1 MDPANNKKSAP
12 IGATDRIASL
22 DFIRG
27 IAVLGIL
34 ASNIVTY
41 ARPNEARRVLALV
54 HEPTWSEWF
63 PWLVNY
69 IFIDGKFRGMFAALF
84 GVGLV
89 VFMERARARNAPAR
103 WLQVRRLLWLMLF
116 GALHFLFLFE
126 GDILLQYAML
136 GLVALWIVFWNP
148 RVLLVLGT
156 LLLTVD
162 STLSSLSLWQSAEK
176 ERVALSSAAGSP
188 QRAEYDEYW
197 QGEREAVTEE
207 SDWMAHGSLGEIF
220 SHRFVSDGR
229 LNAEAAFGPVLDIQ
243 FAALEYLPMM
253 MIGAA
258 LYRMGFFGGGWSRR
272 RMLRWG
278 MAGVGFGI
286 VTALA
291 LGLWLKHSGWPF
303 DLNYF
308 VFYGPVHILRL
319 PMVLGYLGLLV
330 ALAPQLVPTPIGR
343 RFEAAGQMALTN
355 YLGMSF
361 VMALIFQGW
370 GLGLFDRFNRF
381 EQWGFLLLGCV
392 LMLAWS
398 RPWLARMR
406 FGPLEWA
413 WRCLT
418 YWRMFPLRRDTA
430 ARDQR

>member
-1 MDPANNKKSAP
+1 MDSTNKKSAP
-12 IGATDRIASL
+12 IGVTDRIASL

-54 HEPTWSEWF
+54 HEPTWNEWF

-69 IFIDGKFRGMFAALF
+69 ILIDGKFRGMFAALF

-89 VFMERARARNAPAR
+89 VFMERARARGAPAR
-103 WLQVRRLLWLMLF
+103 WLQVRRLFWLMLF

-136 GLVALWIVFWNP
+136 GLIAIWMVFWNP
-148 RVLLVLGT
+148 KLLLALGVT
-156 LLLTVD
+156 LLAVD
-162 STLSSLSLWQSAEK
+162 STLSSQELWHSAEE
-176 ERVALSSAAGSP
+176 ERVALASTADSAE
-188 QRAEYDEYW
+188 RLKYEKHW
-197 QGEREAVTEE
+197 QGQREAVTEE
-207 SDWMAHGSLGEIF
+207 SQWMAHGSMGEIL
-220 SHRFVSDGR
+220 SHRFTREGR
-229 LNAEAAFGPVLDIQ
+229 LDSEALLDPVLGLR
-243 FAALEYLPMM
+243 FAVLEYLPMM
-253 MIGAA
+253 IIGAA
-258 LYRMGFFGGGWSRR
+258 LYRMGFFGGLWSRR
-272 RMLRWG
+272 RMLGWG
-278 MAGVGFGI
+278 IAGVAFGI

-291 LGLWLKHSGWPF
+291 LGLWLKQSGWRF

-319 PMVLGYLGLLV
+319 PMVLGYLALMV
-330 ALAPQLVPTPIGR
+330 ALAPQLVPTSIGR

-361 VMALIFQGW
+361 VMAVIFQGW
-370 GLGLFDRFNRF
+370 GLGLFDRFDRF
-381 EQWGFLLLGCV
+381 EQWGFLVLGCV
-392 LMLAWS
+392 LMLSWS
-398 RPWLARMR
+398 RPWLARFR

-418 YWRMFPLRRDTA
+418 YWRLFPL
-430 ARDQR
+430 AR

>member
-1 MDPANNKKSAP
+1 MDAGTNRNHSAP
-12 IGATDRIASL
+12 IGVTDRIASL

-34 ASNIVTY
+34 ASNIVSY
-41 ARPNEARRVLALV
+41 ARPNEARRVLTLV
-54 HEPTWSEWF
+54 HEPTWTEWF

-89 VFMERARARNAPAR
+89 VFMERARARGAPAR
-103 WLQVRRLLWLMLF
+103 WLQVRRLFWLMLF

-126 GDILLQYAML
+126 GDILLQYALL
-136 GLVALWIVFWNP
+136 GLVALWMVFWNP
-148 RVLLVLGT
+148 KLLLALGIT
-156 LLLTVD
+156 LLAVD
-162 STLSSLSLWQSAEK
+162 STLSSQALWQSAAE
-176 ERVALSSAAGSP
+176 ERAALAAPAGST
-188 QRAEYDEYW
+188 QREDYEKYW
-197 QGEREAVTEE
+197 QGQREAVTEE
-207 SDWMAHGSLGEIF
+207 AQWMAQGSLGDIL
-220 SHRFVSDGR
+220 SHRFTREGR
-229 LNAEAAFGPVLDIQ
+229 LNPPAVLDPVLGLR

-258 LYRMGFFGGGWSRR
+258 LYRLGFFGGGWNRR

-278 MAGVGFGI
+278 TAGVGFGI

-291 LGLWLKHSGWPF
+291 LGLWLKQSGWLY

-319 PMVLGYLGLLV
+319 PMTLGYMALLV
-330 ALAPQLVPTPIGR
+330 ALAPRLVPTDIGR
-343 RFEAAGQMALTN
+343 RFEAAGQMAMTN
-355 YLGMSF
+355 YLAMSF

-370 GLGLFDRFNRF
+370 GLGLFDRFNRL

-398 RPWLARMR
+398 RPWLARFR
-406 FGPLEWA
+406 FGPLEWV

-418 YWRMFPLRRDTA
+418 YWRLFPL
-430 ARDQR
+430 AR

>member
-1 MDPANNKKSAP
+1 MDSTNKKSAP
-12 IGATDRIASL
+12 IGVTDRIASL

-54 HEPTWSEWF
+54 HEPTWNEWF

-69 IFIDGKFRGMFAALF
+69 ILIDGKFRGMFAALF

-89 VFMERARARNAPAR
+89 VFMERARARGAPAR
-103 WLQVRRLLWLMLF
+103 WLQVRRLFWLMLF

-136 GLVALWIVFWNP
+136 GLIAIWMVFWNP
-148 RVLLVLGT
+148 KLLLALGVT
-156 LLLTVD
+156 LLAVD
-162 STLSSLSLWQSAEK
+162 STLSSQELWHSAEE
-176 ERVALSSAAGSP
+176 ERVALASTADSAE
-188 QRAEYDEYW
+188 RLKYEKHW
-197 QGEREAVTEE
+197 QGQREAVTEE
-207 SDWMAHGSLGEIF
+207 SQWMAHGSMGEIL
-220 SHRFVSDGR
+220 SHRFTREGR
-229 LNAEAAFGPVLDIQ
+229 LDSEALLDPVLGLR
-243 FAALEYLPMM
+243 FAVLEYLPMM
-253 MIGAA
+253 IIGAA
-258 LYRMGFFGGGWSRR
+258 LYRMGFFGGLWNRR
-272 RMLRWG
+272 RMLGWG
-278 MAGVGFGI
+278 IAGVAFGI

-291 LGLWLKHSGWPF
+291 LGLWLKQSGWRF

-319 PMVLGYLGLLV
+319 PMVLGYLALMV
-330 ALAPQLVPTPIGR
+330 ALAPQLVPTSIGR

-361 VMALIFQGW
+361 VMAVIFQGW
-370 GLGLFDRFNRF
+370 GLGLFDRFDRF
-381 EQWGFLLLGCV
+381 EQWGFLVLGCV
-392 LMLAWS
+392 LMLSWS
-398 RPWLARMR
+398 RPWLARFR

-418 YWRMFPLRRDTA
+418 YWRLFPL
-430 ARDQR
+430 AR

>member
-1 MDPANNKKSAP
+1 VIVVPAAMKSAP
-12 IGATDRIASL
+12 IGIADRVASL

-41 ARPNEARRVLALV
+41 ARPNEARRVVALV
-54 HEPTWSEWF
+54 HEVTWAEWL

-69 IFIDGKFRGMFAALF
+69 VFIDGKFRGMFAALF

-89 VFMERARARNAPAR
+89 VFMERARARGAPAR
-103 WLQVRRLLWLMLF
+103 WLQLRRLFWLAVF
-116 GALHFLFLFE
+116 GALHFVFLFE

-136 GLVALWIVFWNP
+136 GVIALWIVSWNP
-148 RVLLVLGT
+148 RLLLVLGV
-156 LLLTVD
+156 LLVAVD
-162 STLSSLSLWQSAEK
+162 STLSSLDLWQAAAA
-176 ERVALSSAAGSP
+176 ERVAMASPAASKE
-188 QRAEYDEYW
+188 RTAYETRW
-197 QGEREAVTEE
+197 QGQRESIAEE
-207 SDWMAHGSLGEIF
+207 AGVMARGGLREILA
-220 SHRFVSDGR
+220 HRFTRKGHV
-229 LNAEAAFGPVLDIQ
+229 NARALFDPALSLQYV
-243 FAALEYLPMM
+243 ALEYLPMM

-258 LYRMGFFGGGWSRR
+258 LYRRGFFGGGWNRQ

-278 MAGVGFGI
+278 AAGIAFSAMVS
-286 VTALA
+286 LA
-291 LGLWLKHSGWPF
+291 LGLWLMASGWPF

-319 PMVLGYLGLLV
+319 PMTLGYLAVLV
-330 ALAPQLVPTPIGR
+330 ALAPRWVPTRIGR
-343 RFEAAGQMALTN
+343 RLEAAGQMALTN

-361 VMALIFQGW
+361 VMALVFQGW

-381 EQWGFLLLGCV
+381 EQWGFLFLGCV

-398 RPWLARMR
+398 RPWLSRFR
-406 FGPLEWA
+406 FGPLEWI

-418 YWRMFPLRRDTA
+418 YWRRFPVGLSSGPRA
-430 ARDQR
+430 

>member
-1 MDPANNKKSAP
+1 MDPTQKKSAP
-12 IGATDRIASL
+12 IGVADRIASL

-89 VFMERARARNAPAR
+89 VFMERARARGAPAR
-103 WLQVRRLLWLMLF
+103 WLQVRRLFWLVLF
-116 GALHFLFLFE
+116 GALHFVFLFE

-136 GLVALWIVFWNP
+136 GLVAIWMVPWNP
-148 RVLLVLGT
+148 KLLLALGFT
-156 LLLTVD
+156 LLAVN
-162 STLSSLSLWQSAEK
+162 STLSSRELWHSAAE
-176 ERVALSSAAGSP
+176 ESVALAAPAGSEA
-188 QRAEYDEYW
+188 RTKYEKHW
-197 QGEREAVTEE
+197 QGQREAVTEE
-207 SDWMAHGSLGEIF
+207 SQWMSQGSMGEIL
-220 SHRFVSDGR
+220 SHRFTRDGH
-229 LNAEAAFGPVLDIQ
+229 LNLPALFDPVLGLS
-243 FAALEYLPMM
+243 FAVFEYLPMM
-253 MIGAA
+253 LIGAA
-258 LYRMGFFGGGWSRR
+258 LYRMGFFSGLWNRR

-278 MAGVGFGI
+278 LAGVAFGI
-286 VTALA
+286 ITALS
-291 LGLWLKHSGWPF
+291 LGLWLKHSGWRF

-319 PMVLGYLGLLV
+319 PMVLGYLALMV
-330 ALAPQLVPTPIGR
+330 ALAPKLVPTSIGR

-361 VMALIFQGW
+361 VMAVIFQGW

-392 LMLAWS
+392 LMLGWS
-398 RPWLARMR
+398 RPWLARHR

-418 YWRMFPLRRDTA
+418 YWRLFPLRRD
-430 ARDQR
+430 